1 MLVEDCLSTE
11 EEEGKGGLS
20 PEMIRKFYRRARG
33 YILAYFYLE
42 HEQREKI
49 NNEGFMRL
57 TLKEN

>member
-20 PEMIRKFYRRARG
+20 PEMLRKFSRRARG

-42 HEQREKI
+42 HEQGENI
-49 NNEGFMRL
+49 NDEGL
-57 TLKEN
+57 HEINIE